1 MYACRAVREMGG
13 WMFDLV
19 GYERSEVTGLGFVE
33 WGMGVE
39 CDVIHTSSRSDND
52 EVCAIGLLW

>member
-1 MYACRAVREMGG
+1 
-13 WMFDLV
+13 MFDLV

-39 CDVIHTSSRSDND
+39 CDVIPGA
-52 EVCAIGLLW
+52 EVIMMRFV